1 MMKVK
6 LIGTPSCRRYQKMR
20 SSVIEEA
27 GRLKLAIQV
36 EEAGDLETLAQFN
49 PLSLPHLYIEGKLI
63 ASQNPPTRQELKR
76 ALESREG

>member
-27 GRLKLAIQV
+27 KRLNLAIQV
-36 EEAGDLETLAQFN
+36 EEAGDTETLARFN
-49 PLSLPHLYIEGKLI
+49 PLSLPQLFIQGKLI
-63 ASQNPPTRQELKR
+63 AVQNPPTRDELARVLKDVD
-76 ALESREG
+76 G